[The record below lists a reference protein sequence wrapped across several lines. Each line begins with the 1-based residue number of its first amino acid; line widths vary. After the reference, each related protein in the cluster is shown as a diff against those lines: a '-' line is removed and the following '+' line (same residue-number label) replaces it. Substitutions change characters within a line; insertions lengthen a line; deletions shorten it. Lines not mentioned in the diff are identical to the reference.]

1 MSLSLN
7 DILGFDEKRPTA
19 TVVLNFGL
27 DLMPEEERLAEK
39 VDELEAAL
47 DSKPESKS
55 AKPLADPRR
64 KELEDARAELDA
76 LHEKMRET
84 QATLEVRAIPAGEWL
99 RYKDE
104 HPAREK
110 NQSDLDIGLG
120 YVNATELLD
129 DLHKWAWRI
138 GSDTVTPEAWAKIAV
153 SADSGSVL
161 EVARTAVRLQE
172 ARVTVPKSSSAS
184 SPTEGS
190 ASA

>member
-1 MSLSLN
+1 MTLSLS
-7 DILGFDEKRPTA
+7 DILGLDEKRPTA
-19 TVVLNFGL
+19 AVVLNFGL
-27 DLMPEEERLAEK
+27 DLMPEEDRLVEK
-39 VDELEAAL
+39 IADLESRTGDGDKAG
-47 DSKPESKS
+47 PRRT
-55 AKPLADPRR
+55 ADPRR
-64 KELEDARAELDA
+64 KELADARAELDA
-76 LHEKMRET
+76 LHDKMRAT

-110 NQSDLDIGLG
+110 NQSDLDVGLG

-129 DLHKWAWRI
+129 DLHRWAWRI
-138 GSDTVTPEAWAKIAV
+138 GTETVSPEAWAKIAA

-184 SPTEGS
+184 SETPSTES
-190 ASA
+190 A